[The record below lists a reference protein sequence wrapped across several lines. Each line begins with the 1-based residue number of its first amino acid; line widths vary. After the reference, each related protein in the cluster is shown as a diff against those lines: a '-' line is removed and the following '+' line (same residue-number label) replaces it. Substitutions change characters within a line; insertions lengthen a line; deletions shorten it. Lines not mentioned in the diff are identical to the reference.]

1 MIKKKKLVVIGG
13 GAAGFFGAIS
23 AAESNPDLDI
33 IILEQGNEVLGK
45 VKISGGGRCNVT
57 HACFDVKE
65 LIKFYPRGSKEL
77 LSPFYHFSCEN
88 TVDWFEQRGINLK
101 TEEDGRI
108 FPVTDDSQT
117 IVDCLVNEAQRL
129 GVKIVKQAKVMNIE
143 TGSPFKVMCND
154 EELTADQLLIASG
167 SNPTIWRALKNTH
180 TIITP
185 VPSLFSFHI
194 KNDLLKEL
202 EGISFKNV
210 TVRLNNSKIET
221 AGPMLITHRGLSGP
235 AILKL
240 SAFAAIELAAVN
252 YKFSISV
259 NWINIQTDKAKDI
272 LLQTKLQQSKK
283 NAGNFVPFEIPA
295 RFWKRILGILKI
307 EETKKY
313 ADLSGDETSKISA
326 LLTNYVLEVNGK
338 STNKEEFVTA
348 GGISLK
354 EVDFKTME
362 SKIIP
367 GLYFAG
373 EVLNIDGVTG
383 GFNFQSAW
391 TTGYIAGN
399 SIADLDLL

>member
-1 MIKKKKLVVIGG
+1 MIKKRKLIVIGG
-13 GAAGFFGAIS
+13 GAAGFFGAIT
-23 AAESNPDLDI
+23 AAENNPELHI

-77 LSPFYHFSCEN
+77 LGSFYRFNCEN
-88 TVDWFEQRGINLK
+88 TVDWFEGRGIDLK

-117 IVDCLVNEAQRL
+117 IVDCLVDEANRL
-129 GVKIVKQAKVMNIE
+129 GIKIIRQAKVMHVE
-143 TGSPFKVMCND
+143 MGMPFTVMCNN
-154 EELTADQLLIASG
+154 EKLTADQLLIASG
-167 SNPTIWRALKNTH
+167 SNPTIWRALKDSHN
-180 TIITP
+180 IIPP

-194 KNDLLKEL
+194 KNELLKEL

-210 TVRLNNSKIET
+210 TVRLNNTKIET
-221 AGPMLITHRGLSGP
+221 GGPMLITHWGLSGP

-240 SAFAAIELAAVN
+240 SAFAAIELAALN
-252 YKFSISV
+252 YQFSITV
-259 NWINIQTDKAKDI
+259 NWINSKTDTVKEI
-272 LLQTKLQQSKK
+272 LSQAKLQQSKK
-283 NAGNFVPFEIPA
+283 NAGNFVPFEIPG
-295 RFWKRILGILKI
+295 RFWKRILLILKI
-307 EETKKY
+307 DEGKKY
-313 ADLSGDETSKISA
+313 ADLTGDEIGKIST
-326 LLTNYVLEVNGK
+326 LLTQCNLEVNGK

-362 SKIIP
+362 SKNVP

-383 GFNFQSAW
+383 GFNFQAAW

-399 SIADLDLL
+399 SIADS